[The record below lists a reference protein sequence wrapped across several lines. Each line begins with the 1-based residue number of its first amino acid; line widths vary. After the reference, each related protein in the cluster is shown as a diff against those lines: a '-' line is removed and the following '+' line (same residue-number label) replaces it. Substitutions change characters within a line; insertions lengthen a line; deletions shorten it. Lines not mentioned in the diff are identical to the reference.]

1 MIIPLKLFFKDLS
14 VSQSDNL
21 RKIRI
26 FINTQDYKTSKVPIQ
41 ARANL
46 FLDCGRDA
54 CVAVF
59 DDDAIFC
66 FIMRIE

>member
-1 MIIPLKLFFKDLS
+1 M
-14 VSQSDNL
+14 
-21 RKIRI
+21 
-26 FINTQDYKTSKVPIQ
+26 QDYKTSKVPIQ
-41 ARANL
+41 ARAWANL
-46 FLDCGRDA
+46 FLNCGRDA